1 MKEAQIK
8 SARHMEEFIK
18 SSKFMRNLR
27 KCKKIQRKENNKL
40 GTRALNKKVE
50 TMYKSLDRHKQYS
63 RINFLFIHGV
73 TENERE
79 NTDIVIIEVLEKEM
93 KEKISVDD
101 IDSLTKKKQTRRRR
115 QVQCLEYNFRK
126 KKDMRGK
133 AVSLKENLTKKR
145 TIEIKIARETVL
157 ETFGHKMEK
166 FYTLMQIIGTR

>member
-18 SSKFMRNLR
+18 SSKFTRNLR
-27 KCKKIQRKENNKL
+27 KCKKKQRKENNKL

-79 NTDIVIIEVLEKEM
+79 NTDIVIIE
-93 KEKISVDD
+93 
-101 IDSLTKKKQTRRRR
+101 
-115 QVQCLEYNFRK
+115 
-126 KKDMRGK
+126 
-133 AVSLKENLTKKR
+133 A
-145 TIEIKIARETVL
+145 
-157 ETFGHKMEK
+157 
-166 FYTLMQIIGTR
+166 